1 MVIPARWFIERS
13 VFVCLH
19 DFGLKRHFVYEGK
32 R

>member
-19 DFGLKRHFVYEGK
+19 DFGLKRYFVYE
-32 R
+32 RRR